1 MLFLCS
7 LSFTSQDGHTRCMVD
22 NLSSDF
28 DVVIIN
34 YRGQGTDSKGNKQF
48 LKTPRIY
55 SPTAIDDFL
64 EPAKHVQLKYC

>member
-1 MLFLCS
+1 
-7 LSFTSQDGHTRCMVD
+7 MVD